1 MSRAYVLI
9 SVKNPGEVR
18 ATADHLSKKK
28 GVVSAEVIFGPY
40 DIIAVI
46 EGQDLRD
53 LSSAVIN
60 DLYDLD
66 HIQGSTTCIV
76 TE

>member
-46 EGQDLRD
+46 EGQDLGD

-66 HIQGSTTCIV
+66 QIQGSTTCIV